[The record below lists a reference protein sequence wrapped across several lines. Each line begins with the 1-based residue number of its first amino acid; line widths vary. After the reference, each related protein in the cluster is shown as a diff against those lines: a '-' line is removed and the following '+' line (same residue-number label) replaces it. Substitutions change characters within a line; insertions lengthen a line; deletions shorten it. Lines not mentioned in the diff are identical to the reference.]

1 MFADL
6 LGVRLVLWIGGTVPL
21 PAPVE
26 LLQSFSRIEV
36 TNDSTTDDGFQMTFS
51 LSRGPLGYAVPSAL
65 AVMNRV
71 IIGII
76 NGIIPEP
83 LIDGVITHVQFSPG
97 NGSTPATVSVTGR
110 DLTAVMDLEEKN
122 ATFPNQPDMAIVARV
137 LAGYARY
144 GMVPAPAPTVDVP
157 IMLERIPRQQETD
170 LQFVKRMAERNGY
183 VFYVEPLTFGTSKAY
198 WGPQLRV
205 GIPQRAL
212 TVDMGSA
219 TNVRNLNFANDA
231 LAATGTRGSF
241 IEPFLKL
248 SLPIPALPS
257 LKIPP
262 LAAFPA
268 TPYRTTLQRT
278 TGPQN
283 PVTAG
288 ITALAATTN
297 VPDPF
302 TADGELDGTRYGGV
316 LRARGLVG
324 VRGAGLENDGF
335 WYVKRVTHTLTR
347 SEYSQ
352 SFSLSREGSGTLTPV
367 VIP

>member
-1 MFADL
+1 MFEDS
-6 LGVRLVLWIGGTVPL
+6 LGIRLVLWIGGTVPL

-36 TNDSTTDDGFQMTFS
+36 TNDATADDGFQMTFS
-51 LSRGPLGYAVPSAL
+51 LQRGMLGYSIPAPL

-76 NGIIPEP
+76 NGIMPEP
-83 LIDGVITHVQFSPG
+83 LIDGVITHVQFNPG
-97 NGSTPATVSVTGR
+97 TGTEPATVSVTGR
-110 DLTAVMDLEEKN
+110 DLTALMDLEEKN
-122 ATFPNQPDMAIVARV
+122 ATFPNQPDMAIVTRV

-144 GMVPAPAPTVDVP
+144 GMVPMPSPTADIP

-198 WGPQLRV
+198 WGPQIRV

-219 TNVRNLNFANDA
+219 TNVKSLNFSNDA
-231 LAATGTRGSF
+231 LAATGTKGSF

-248 SLPIPALPS
+248 SIPIPPLPS

-268 TPYRTTLQRT
+268 TPHRTTIQRK

-288 ITALAATTN
+288 ITALASTTN
-297 VPDPF
+297 VPDSF
-302 TADGELDGTRYGGV
+302 TADGEVDGVRYGAV

-324 VRGAGLENDGF
+324 VRGVGLEHDGF
-335 WYVKRVTHTLTR
+335 WYVKKVTHTLTR
-347 SEYSQ
+347 SDYSQ
-352 SFSLSREGSGTLTPV
+352 KFSLSREGSGTLTPV

>member
-1 MFADL
+1 MFADA
-6 LGVRLVLWIGGTVPL
+6 LGIRLVLWIGGTVPL

-36 TNDSTTDDGFQMTFS
+36 TNDSGAEDGFQMTFT
-51 LSRGPLGYAVPSAL
+51 LQRGVLGYSVPSAL

-76 NGIIPEP
+76 NGIMPEP
-83 LIDGVITHVQFSPG
+83 LIDGVITHVQFNPG
-97 NGSTPATVSVTGR
+97 TGTAPATVSVTGK
-110 DLTAVMDLEEKN
+110 DLTTVMDLEEKN
-122 ATFPNQPDMAIVARV
+122 GTYPNQPDMAIVARV

-144 GMVPAPAPTVDVP
+144 GLVPAPAPTADIP

-170 LQFVKRMAERNGY
+170 LAFVKRMAERNGY
-183 VFYVEPLTFGTSKAY
+183 VFYLEPLTFGTSKAY
-198 WGPQLRV
+198 WGPQIRA

-219 TNVRNLNFANDA
+219 TNVKSLHFSGDA
-231 LAATGTRGSF
+231 LAATGTKGVF
-241 IEPFLKL
+241 IDPFFKL
-248 SLPIPALPS
+248 SIPIPPLPS

-262 LAAFPA
+262 LAAIPA
-268 TPYRTTLQRT
+268 TAHRTTIQRT

-283 PVTAG
+283 PATAG
-288 ITALAATTN
+288 ITALASTTN
-297 VPDPF
+297 TPDAF
-302 TADGELDGTRYGGV
+302 TAEGEVDGVRYGSV

-324 VRGAGLENDGF
+324 VRGVGLENDGF
-335 WYVKRVTHTLTR
+335 WYVRKVTHSLTR
-347 SEYSQ
+347 TDYTQ
-352 SFSLSREGSGTLTPV
+352 KFTLSREGTGTLSPV

>member
-1 MFADL
+1 MFADA
-6 LGVRLVLWIGGTVPL
+6 LGVRLVLWIGGVVPL

-26 LLQSFSRIEV
+26 LLQSFSRVEV
-36 TNDSTTDDGFQMTFS
+36 TNDSGAEDGFQMTFS
-51 LSRGPLGYAVPSAL
+51 IQRGPLGYSIPSAL
-65 AVMNRV
+65 KAMNRV

-76 NGIIPEP
+76 NGIMPEP
-83 LIDGVITHVQFSPG
+83 LIDGIITHVQFNPG
-97 NGSTPATVSVTGR
+97 TGTQPATLSVTGK
-110 DLTAVMDLEEKN
+110 DLTTMMDLEEKN
-122 ATFPNQPDMAIVARV
+122 ATFPNQPDVVIVTQL

-144 GMVPAPAPTVDVP
+144 GVVPAPAPTADVP

-170 LQFVKRMAERNGY
+170 LRFLKRMAERNGY
-183 VFYVEPLTFGTSKAY
+183 VFYIEPITFGVSKAY
-198 WGPQLRV
+198 WGPQIRA

-212 TVDMGSA
+212 TVDLGSA
-219 TNVRNLNFANDA
+219 TNVKSLSFTGDA

-248 SLPIPALPS
+248 SIPIPALPS

-262 LAAFPA
+262 LAAMPA
-268 TPYRTTLQRT
+268 TPNRTTIQRT
-278 TGPQN
+278 TGQMN

-288 ITALAATTN
+288 LTALAATTN
-297 VPDPF
+297 APDPF
-302 TADGELDGTRYGGV
+302 TAEGEVDGTRYGGV

-335 WYVKRVTHTLTR
+335 WYVKKVTHTLTR
-347 SEYSQ
+347 TEYSQ
-352 SFSLSREGSGTLTPV
+352 KFSLSREGSGTLTPV